1 MPELSALDQAK
12 LEALTGL
19 IAAARAGG
27 PSVQVAEL
35 AAADW
40 PSPDG
45 RVFYA
50 STFVNDIFPG
60 LRAHLGD
67 AVVEPRL
74 EGGQFLDVTRDSGT
88 SDDSVALNL
97 WDGDHVISDLFETHG
112 EGVRIEVFLYF
123 PQVDLLLSMW
133 FGHLRPPED
142 ADEERFTASAE
153 NGFMSLELPL
163 PRRAFF
169 NTCQAVFGALLSTQE
184 EIDEHDCPYNRHIGG
199 DVGNLDPNTGQAYTF
214 CPRNTRAACIARLE
228 PDGATEAPSFLAFD
242 TATKSYPVGSRGVIA
257 TTRGNENNLKRPL
270 RVIAGERTVRDLDLL
285 AHVVEVGNP
294 KEPEKGS
301 IKLKYGVSEG
311 VLDALTQPRV
321 NNALIQPAHWGV
333 RLGWLRQPG
342 SGFSPGENNYS
353 GTATLQV
360 VLQGDFRNV
369 DPAGIPTEVHARGK
383 NDVRVYTDETTFT
396 PAYTASRAWWLLEA
410 LRNKRWGLG
419 SDVARF
425 AIESDFIPLD
435 EWFNDYLSFTD
446 PEGNVYTGRRS
457 TFNAELI
464 DRTAQQQINDIC
476 LAGRC
481 TVPFPYQGKLRVF
494 PLKRLSQE
502 ELDAALLFTDYG
514 DDRNIIRDETTG
526 KSTLTRTSMSDREL
540 PNSIVVTFDDKERD
554 YQEHPLTF
562 DSVEA
567 QLRAGRAFGDTGR
580 RVVEK
585 PYKLLGV
592 TTKGEASR
600 LGVTLRD
607 LGEFDEGGLVNNQR
621 IRFQTF
627 FTQALSLYKSRVIRV
642 LSRSLVNRRTG
653 VQKFEY
659 FRVRS
664 VRQLPNLLVEVSA
677 QAYPVEYYANMEE
690 IIEPPDDDGGGEDF
704 DPYELLRWKRPPS
717 PLITG
722 VDFSYDA
729 IEIEFQRTF

>member
-40 PSPDG
+40 PTPDA

-50 STFVNDIFPG
+50 STFVDDVFPG
-60 LRAHLGD
+60 LRAHLGA

-74 EGGQFLDVTRDSGT
+74 AGEQFLDVMRDSGI

-142 ADEERFTASAE
+142 ADEERFTATAE

-169 NTCQAVFGALLSTQE
+169 NTCQAVYGGLLSTQE
-184 EIDEHDCPYNRHIGG
+184 EIDEHDCPMNLHIGG
-199 DVGNLDPNTGQAYTF
+199 SVGLVNPDTGLPYPT
-214 CPRNTRAACIARLE
+214 CPRNSRAACTARLG
-228 PDGATEAPSFLAFD
+228 DDLSFLAFD
-242 TATKSYPVGSRGVIA
+242 TAIKSYPVGSRGVIA

-301 IKLKYGVSEG
+301 IKLKYAVSEG

-321 NNALIQPAHWGV
+321 NSTLIQPQHWGV

-369 DPAGIPTEVHARGK
+369 DPAGIPTEIDARGK
-383 NDVRVYTDETTFT
+383 NDVRVYTNETTYT

-446 PEGNVYTGRRS
+446 PEGNVYTGPRS

-481 TVPFPYQGKLRVF
+481 TVPFPYQGKMRVF
-494 PLKRLSQE
+494 PLKQLSAE
-502 ELDAALLFTDYG
+502 ELAAAPVFSDYG
-514 DDRNIIRDETTG
+514 DARNIIRDEATG
-526 KSTLTRTSMSDREL
+526 KSTLTRTSMSDRVL
-540 PNSIVVTFDDKERD
+540 PNSIVVAFDDKERD

-562 DSVEA
+562 DSVSA

-585 PYKLLGV
+585 LYKLLGV

-600 LGVTLRD
+600 LGVLLRD
-607 LGEFDEGGLVNNQR
+607 LGEFDEGGLENNQR
-621 IRFQTF
+621 VRFQTF
-627 FTQALSLYKSRVIRV
+627 FTQALTLYKSKIIRV
-642 LSRSLVNRRTG
+642 LSKSLVNRRTG
-653 VQKFEY
+653 VQKFEF

-690 IIEPPDDDGGGEDF
+690 IIEPPDGDGGGDEVI
-704 DPYELLRWKRPPS
+704 DPWTLIRWKRPPS

-722 VDFSYDA
+722 VDFSLDA